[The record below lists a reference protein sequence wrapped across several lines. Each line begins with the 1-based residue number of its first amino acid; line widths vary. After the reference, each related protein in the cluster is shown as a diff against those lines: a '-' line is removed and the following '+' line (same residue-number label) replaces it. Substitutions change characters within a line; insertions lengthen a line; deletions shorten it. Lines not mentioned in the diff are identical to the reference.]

1 MKLSHE
7 LIDTFYSAF
16 QKKDSETM
24 KGCYLSEATFKD
36 EVFKNLNGYQAGKM
50 WEMLLKNGKD
60 MQMVYEITDDN
71 VAFPKAKWTATY
83 TFSKTGR
90 KVVNVIYADFVIKEG
105 KILTHTDTFDFH
117 RWAKQAFG
125 PMGVLLGWTGFFK
138 TKIQKTVSQTLENY
152 IAKHP

>member
-24 KGCYLSEATFKD
+24 MGCYLSEATFND
-36 EVFKNLNGYQAGKM
+36 EVFKNLNGNQAGKM

-60 MQMVYEITDDN
+60 MKMVYEITDDN